1 MSILT
6 CECGSQAS
14 KKVISPITNK
24 PVCRPCNRKHS
35 ESPEGKLIIQA
46 NIQIKLQK
54 EEFERKAKQR
64 VKSKEKRERRKAGLI
79 KPVGSHEF
87 DTKEFREK
95 QKTLP
100 ARQKYLRE
108 HATPAELHIKGLL
121 EEGTHTFMFQ
131 KGFIAY
137 DYYCIVDFYI
147 KYFDA
152 CIEIDG
158 GYHESPEQRA
168 HDARKDK
175 YLTEVRGC
183 TVRRLTNE
191 EALSIK
197 SFQELMDRLDLTPA
211 VNYYSY

>member
-1 MSILT
+1 
-6 CECGSQAS
+6 
-14 KKVISPITNK
+14 
-24 PVCRPCNRKHS
+24 
-35 ESPEGKLIIQA
+35 
-46 NIQIKLQK
+46 
-54 EEFERKAKQR
+54 
-64 VKSKEKRERRKAGLI
+64 LI
-79 KPVGSHEF
+79 KPTGTKEY
-87 DTKEFREK
+87 DTPEFREK
-95 QKTLP
+95 QKSLP

-137 DYYCIVDFYI
+137 DYYCIVDFYL

-158 GYHESPEQRA
+158 GYHETPEQRA

-175 YLTEVRGC
+175 YLTSVRGC

-197 SFQELMDRLDLTPA
+197 SLKELMARLDLKPA
-211 VNYYSY
+211 PQYYH